1 MIHISPHLSRS
12 RSCSLAFA
20 CALALLLTACS
31 GSHPA
36 GNTQAPVEVNVTMPQ
51 LRVFH
56 DEVSAYGQLAAD
68 SRNALSLSLPQAGQV
83 VATEVIAGRRVHRGQ
98 VLLKLVTDPSAR
110 SAYLQA
116 QSALTTARDD
126 LARTERLH
134 AEKLAT
140 NTQLD
145 AARKAM
151 ADAQAALD
159 AQARLGG
166 AQTVAELHAPSD
178 GVVTALSV
186 QKGQRIPA
194 GTPLVQFTP
203 ASALAAQ
210 LGVNPGDASGI
221 RTGMRVSIQPVYGSP
236 DGSPLRGSVAM
247 VGDAVNPQTHLVD
260 LVATIDG
267 HARFASGTALS
278 ATVQASNFKAW
289 SVPRDAVQSDAQG
302 DYVFQIE
309 HGRARRVD
317 VKVVAPNGSPV
328 GVKGALDPHAPVI
341 TLGSYEISDGDAVK
355 AQDAKAGKR

>member
-1 MIHISPHLSRS
+1 MIHSSPHLPQL
-12 RSCSLAFA
+12 RSCSLIFA
-20 CALALLLTACS
+20 GALALVLTACS
-31 GSHPA
+31 GGAPA
-36 GNTQAPVEVNVTMPQ
+36 SSTQAPVDVDVIMPQ

-56 DEVSAYGQLAAD
+56 HEVSAYGQLAAD
-68 SRNALSLSLPQAGQV
+68 SRDALSLSLPQAGQV
-83 VATEVIAGRRVHRGQ
+83 VATEVIAGRHVHRGE
-98 VLLKLVTDPSAR
+98 VLLKLATDPSAR

-116 QSALTTARDD
+116 QSGFRTARND

-145 AARKAM
+145 AARKAL
-151 ADAQAALD
+151 ADAQAAFD

-166 AQTVAELHAPSD
+166 AQSLAELSAPSD

-194 GTPLVQFTP
+194 GAPLVQFTP

-210 LGVNPGDASGI
+210 LGVNPEDASGI
-221 RTGMRVSIQPVYGSP
+221 RTGMPVSIRPVYGSP
-236 DGSPLRGSVAM
+236 EGSPLRGSVAM
-247 VGDAVNPQTHLVD
+247 VGDAVDPQTHLVG

-267 HARFASGTALS
+267 HTPLATGTALS
-278 ATVQASNFKAW
+278 AIVQTSDFKAW

-309 HGRARRVD
+309 RGKAKRVE

-328 GVKGALDPHAPVI
+328 GVKGTLDPHAPVI

-355 AQDAKAGKR
+355 AKDAKAGTR